1 VFRHTNPAAGL
12 NEEYQI
18 QNTVAIMSLARQ
30 ALKDFPR
37 RLVPLIFAWQD
48 KAADFPGWA
57 MTEFM
62 EGDNI
67 GEEFHT
73 WDSEHDQ
80 KMVANQVAQLL
91 KALQDFELPVMQFG
105 GLGFNETGDY
115 TGRPM
120 TFPCGG
126 PFNSYGELC
135 HRMLDWQANARA
147 QSTYLLENDELDI
160 SNRIKTLQ
168 RRVSN
173 ARRGASACSNK

>member
-18 QNTVAIMSLARQ
+18 QNTVAIVSLARQ

-73 WDSEHDQ
+73 WDSEDDQ

-91 KALQDFELPVMQFG
+91 KTLQEFELPVMQFG

-135 HRMLDWQANARA
+135 HRMLDWQANTRA
-147 QSTYLLENDELDI
+147 QSTYLLENDELGI
-160 SNRIKTLQ
+160 SKRIKTLQ

-173 ARRGASACSNK
+173 AGRGASACSNK